1 VANPQRIVT
10 RKFVR
15 RGKKNSEEYEIV
27 QKFVTKYDLI
37 IDSYEQPI
45 ERPQDYSEQK
55 KYYSGKKKKH
65 TKKSQLIVFPEGKD
79 IVDIEA
85 GEPGKK
91 SDLNYFRETR
101 EKFAQKQKF
110 SGDAE

>member
-1 VANPQRIVT
+1 LT
-10 RKFVR
+10 
-15 RGKKNSEEYEIV
+15 EYELIV
-27 QKFVTKYDLI
+27 
-37 IDSYEQPI
+37 DSYEQPI
-45 ERPQDYSEQK
+45 ERPTEYEEQK

-79 IVDIEA
+79 LVDIEA

-91 SDLNYFRETR
+91 SDINYFRETR
-101 EKFAQKQKF
+101 EKFAQEQKF